1 MEPNDANTIPEA
13 AGKLKWMYSGVHK
26 TSPSHEFES
35 ECAKMGSSCRPIEV
49 LGSQAPL
56 NFGSQEKG
64 LSETLNVF
72 GDTRQSNL
80 ALLHMLEGIGMNG
93 DEAGSV
99 PACSF
104 NHGPQ
109 LLLPV
114 LEQQRS
120 WGFQELLS
128 FPICDNDSKRESPSF
143 DEFLHSG
150 HGSEYDLNL
159 TSCRRAEWP
168 NYNFMQ
174 RVEVQPF
181 EPESCITHVSESCTS
196 LVKTEAKDQFSS
208 LDAPEEGVSS
218 SSREPN
224 SSNTVNSSDNC
235 NDKGLGNINGYQA
248 NTATRER
255 IRKRKRS
262 RVCKNSEEVESQRMT
277 HIAVERN
284 RRKQMNEHLTVL
296 RSLMPVSFIQRGDQ
310 ASIIGG
316 AIDFVKELEQLL
328 QSLQAQAQ
336 KRRKQCEL
344 EGCQSPKS
352 TATPF
357 NGFFLSPQY
366 TSYSSQRAEPKCEME
381 NSNLDQHNELTAE
394 SKSAIAD
401 VEVTVIETH
410 ASLKVL
416 SLKRPGQLLKV
427 ILALEN
433 LDMTILHLN
442 ITTIDLSVLYSF
454 NVKIE
459 EECQLTSANEIA
471 SAVHQIFSIIHSNST
486 NPVRSRVS

>member
-1 MEPNDANTIPEA
+1 MEPNDAKFIPEGE
-13 AGKLKWMYSGVHK
+13 GKLKWMYSEMYK
-26 TSPSHEFES
+26 TSASHEFET
-35 ECAKMGSSCRPIEV
+35 ECAKMGSCRPSMEM
-49 LGSQAPL
+49 LDSQAPL
-56 NFGSQEKG
+56 NSRAQEKG
-64 LSETLNVF
+64 FSEMLNVF
-72 GDTRQSNL
+72 GDRQSNL
-80 ALLHMLEGIGMNG
+80 ALLHMLEAVGMNR
-93 DEAGSV
+93 DETASV
-99 PACSF
+99 PCSL
-104 NHGPQ
+104 NNGRQ
-109 LLLPV
+109 LLVPV

-120 WGFQELLS
+120 LGFQELLS
-128 FPICDNDSKRESPSF
+128 FPICDIDNKRESLSF
-143 DEFLHSG
+143 DEFLHGG
-150 HGSEYDLNL
+150 HGSEYDLHL
-159 TSCRRAEWP
+159 TNCRRPEWP

-174 RVEVQPF
+174 REVQAF

-196 LVKTEAKDQFSS
+196 LVKTEAKDLFSS
-208 LDAPEEGVSS
+208 LDVPEEGVSS

-235 NDKGLGNINGYQA
+235 NDKRLENINGDPA
-248 NTATRER
+248 NTVIRER

-262 RVCKNSEEVESQRMT
+262 KVCKNTEEVESQRMT

-336 KRRKQCEL
+336 VQKRRKQCEL
-344 EGCQSPKS
+344 EGSQSPES
-352 TATPF
+352 AATPF
-357 NGFFLSPQY
+357 NCFFLSPQY
-366 TSYSSQRAEPKCEME
+366 TSYSSQQEESKYNMD
-381 NSNLDQHNELTAE
+381 NSNLDQHNELTAA

-416 SLKRPGQLLKV
+416 SLKRSGQLLKA
-427 ILALEN
+427 ISALEN

-459 EECQLTSANEIA
+459 EQCQLTSANEIA
-471 SAVHQIFSIIHSNST
+471 TAVHQIFSIIHSSST
-486 NPVRSRVS
+486 NPVRNQVS

>member
-1 MEPNDANTIPEA
+1 MEPNDANIISEG
-13 AGKLKWMYSGVHK
+13 AGKLKWMYSGIHK
-26 TSPSHEFES
+26 TRSSYEFET
-35 ECAKMGSSCRPIEV
+35 ECAKMGSCRPIEV

-56 NFGSQEKG
+56 NSAPQGKG
-64 LSETLNVF
+64 LSETLNIF
-72 GDTRQSNL
+72 GDRQSNL

-93 DEAGSV
+93 DEARSV
-99 PACSF
+99 PCSF

-109 LLLPV
+109 LRVPV

-128 FPICDNDSKRESPSF
+128 FPICDNDNKRESLSF
-143 DEFLHSG
+143 DEFLHGG

-159 TSCRRAEWP
+159 TSCRRPEWP

-174 RVEVQPF
+174 REVQPF
-181 EPESCITHVSESCTS
+181 EPESCITHASESCTS

-208 LDAPEEGVSS
+208 LDAPEEGLSS

-235 NDKGLGNINGYQA
+235 NDKRLGNINGYPA
-248 NTATRER
+248 NTATCER

-262 RVCKNSEEVESQRMT
+262 KVCKNTEEVESQRMT

-344 EGCQSPKS
+344 EGSQSPES
-352 TATPF
+352 AATPF

-366 TSYSSQRAEPKCEME
+366 TSYSSQREESKYDMD
-381 NSNLDQHNELTAE
+381 NSNSDHHNELTAE

-416 SLKRPGQLLKV
+416 SLKRPGQLLKA
-427 ILALEN
+427 ISALDN

-471 SAVHQIFSIIHSNST
+471 TAVHQIFSIIHSSST
-486 NPVRSRVS
+486 NPVRNCVS

>member
-1 MEPNDANTIPEA
+1 MEM
-13 AGKLKWMYSGVHK
+13 LS
-26 TSPSHEFES
+26 
-35 ECAKMGSSCRPIEV
+35 
-49 LGSQAPL
+49 SQAPL
-56 NFGSQEKG
+56 NSDAQEKG
-64 LSETLNVF
+64 FSEMLNVF
-72 GDTRQSNL
+72 GDRQSNL
-80 ALLHMLEGIGMNG
+80 ALLHMLEGVGLNR
-93 DEAGSV
+93 DETGSV
-99 PACSF
+99 PCSL
-104 NHGPQ
+104 NNGRQ
-109 LLLPV
+109 LLVPV

-128 FPICDNDSKRESPSF
+128 FPICDNNNKRESLSF
-143 DEFLHSG
+143 DEFLHGG
-150 HGSEYDLNL
+150 HGSEYDLHL
-159 TSCRRAEWP
+159 TNCRKPEWP

-174 RVEVQPF
+174 REVQAF

-208 LDAPEEGVSS
+208 LDVPEEGVSS

-235 NDKGLGNINGYQA
+235 NDKRLENINGDPAA
-248 NTATRER
+248 NTAIRER

-262 RVCKNSEEVESQRMT
+262 KVCKNTEEVESQRMT

-336 KRRKQCEL
+336 VQNRRKQYEL
-344 EGCQSPKS
+344 EESQSPES
-352 TATPF
+352 AANPF

-366 TSYSSQRAEPKCEME
+366 TSAYSSQQEESKYDMDS
-381 NSNLDQHNELTAE
+381 SNLDQHNELTAA

-416 SLKRPGQLLKV
+416 SLKRSGQLLKA
-427 ILALEN
+427 ISALEN

-459 EECQLTSANEIA
+459 EECQLSSANEIA
-471 SAVHQIFSIIHSNST
+471 TAVHQIFSIIHSSST
-486 NPVRSRVS
+486 NPNPVRNQVS